1 MKKFLATSALIV
13 FSVGSAYAADL
24 RPAPSPPP
32 PPAYSWN
39 GLYWG
44 VNIGYSWGQSKNDL
58 TLQVAPGVFGT
69 ASASR
74 DVNGVIGGFQSG
86 YNYQFGQWVLGLE
99 TDIQASGQ
107 KGSSVYGIAPGVT
120 LSADHKLPWFGTS
133 RTRLG
138 VLVSPTVL
146 LYGTAG
152 IAYGQVKEDYTHTVA
167 GVGSTNSNFKNVR
180 AGWTAGAGV
189 EGVIGGGWT
198 AKLEYLYMDLGE
210 QTSNIA
216 TPGQGTV
223 SNWSNRVT
231 DNIVRVGFNYRW
243 GGGAY

>member
-1 MKKFLATSALIV
+1 MNV
-13 FSVGSAYAADL
+13 
-24 RPAPSPPP
+24 
-32 PPAYSWN
+32 
-39 GLYWG
+39 
-44 VNIGYSWGQSKNDL
+44 GYSWGEAKNDV
-58 TLQVAPGVFGT
+58 TLLGVGT
-69 ASASR
+69 ASSAR
-74 DVNGVIGGFQSG
+74 KMDGVIGGFQSG

-152 IAYGQVKEDYTHTVA
+152 VAYGQVKEDYTHTVA

-189 EGVIGGGWT
+189 EGVIPLHGSRRADLKHCYARPGHGLQ
-198 AKLEYLYMDLGE
+198 LEQPRDRQHRARRLQLPLGRRRLLIKVN
-210 QTSNIA
+210 SLLSDR
-216 TPGQGTV
+216 TPGA
-223 SNWSNRVT
+223 NRP
-231 DNIVRVGFNYRW
+231 RGCCM
-243 GGGAY
+243 